1 VKQGSLSQCEVPKE
15 KEIES
20 PRFQA
25 LLRMTGGPRKGK
37 TPDIKSFSH
46 ELDPRGIRS
55 HEFMRPHSLHELEVC
70 ATTASLFCKMCCNL
84 LIIRK
89 KDLECLV
96 YLVIWTSEF

>member
-1 VKQGSLSQCEVPKE
+1 MKQGSLSQCEVPKE

-55 HEFMRPHSLHELEVC
+55 HEFMRPHNLHELEVC
-70 ATTASLFCKMCCNL
+70 AHFEL
-84 LIIRK
+84 
-89 KDLECLV
+89 
-96 YLVIWTSEF
+96 